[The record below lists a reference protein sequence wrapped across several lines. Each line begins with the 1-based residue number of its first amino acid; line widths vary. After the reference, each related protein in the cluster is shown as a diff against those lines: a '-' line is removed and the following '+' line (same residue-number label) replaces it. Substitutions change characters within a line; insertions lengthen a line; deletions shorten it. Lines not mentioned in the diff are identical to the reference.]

1 MDKINLKY
9 DDSLPPEL
17 HDMATRS
24 LHTAI
29 TFLDD
34 QPRPTGIPAIEYFTP
49 QWSQMQFIVGADTL
63 PHGLFSSESMS
74 GWCVLT
80 VRTNGDMV
88 LLTDPLTT
96 VLNVDL
102 ELATTV
108 AMVSILDGYFYQDV
122 HFDRQLHRQL
132 SYLDSVA
139 TAAPVPPPKIH
150 PTPVMSEDDQRAM
163 DTIANQS
170 AYMKSF
176 CTTEDFDM

>member
-1 MDKINLKY
+1 MEKINLEY
-9 DDSLPPEL
+9 DDSLPPAL

-24 LHTAI
+24 LHAAI

-34 QPRPTGIPAIEYFTP
+34 QPRPMGIPAIEYFTP

-108 AMVSILDGYFYQDV
+108 AMVSILDGYYYDGI

-139 TAAPVPPPKIH
+139 ASNKDA
-150 PTPVMSEDDQRAM
+150 
-163 DTIANQS
+163 
-170 AYMKSF
+170 
-176 CTTEDFDM
+176 